1 MTDVDFSK
9 DFVDFLNE
17 ACSPFHA
24 VEAVKKQYLAADFT
38 ELKEIDSW
46 DVSKGGKYFFIRNCT
61 TIIGFIIGE
70 KFEFGNGFTCL
81 GAHTD
86 SPCFRI
92 KPVCCSMKGNSLML
106 NTQPYGGG
114 LWHTWFDRDLGL
126 AGRVIVRKADGQL
139 KSLLVRIDA
148 PVARIPTL
156 AIHLTSGTER
166 DSFSPNLQENAKA
179 ILTVEPKVEIE
190 NASDDVKRL
199 HPYLVNLI
207 STSAGVDP
215 LSVVDMELQLIDIQ
229 PSCTGGGSGEFIF
242 SGRLDNLCSSF
253 QTMRALIDASKN
265 LAEQSNICMG
275 LLFDHEEVGSSSC
288 QGAGS
293 NLFMS
298 TIDRIVTGLGASYR
312 DALTRSLRK
321 SLVVSV
327 DMAHALHPNYQSK
340 HDAAMAPQINGG
352 MVVKHNANQRYA
364 TNCTSAVMF
373 RELAKEAGV
382 TVQEF
387 SVRSDSGCGST
398 IGPILATLSGIL
410 TVDCGSPQL
419 SMHSIRE
426 MMGAKDVFTGY
437 LQLRTALTH
446 HSKVAARMSTV

>member
-1 MTDVDFSK
+1 M
-9 DFVDFLNE
+9 NE

-24 VEAVKKQYLAADFT
+24 VQAIRQQYLTANFI
-38 ELKEIDSW
+38 EIFEGDEWNISH
-46 DVSKGGKYFFIRNCT
+46 GGKYFFVRNST

-70 KFEFGNGFTCL
+70 KFEPGNGLTCL

-92 KPVCCSMKGNSLML
+92 KPVSCSVKGSSLML

-126 AGRVIVRKADGQL
+126 AGRVITRDPDGQL
-139 KSLLVRIDA
+139 KSSLVRISS
-148 PVARIPTL
+148 PIARIPTL
-156 AIHLTSGTER
+156 AIHLTSGAER
-166 DSFSPNLQENAKA
+166 DSFAPNLQENAKA
-179 ILTVEPKVEIE
+179 LLTIEPNVEIE
-190 NASDDVKRL
+190 NATEDTKRL
-199 HPYLVNLI
+199 HPYLVQLV
-207 STSAGVDP
+207 SASIGVDP
-215 LSVVDMELQLIDIQ
+215 ASIVDMELQLIDIQ
-229 PSCTGGGSGEFIF
+229 PSCSGGGSGEFIF

-253 QTMRALIDASKN
+253 QTMRALIEASKN
-265 LAEQSNICMG
+265 ASDQPNICMG

-298 TIDRIVTGLGASYR
+298 TIERITVGLGAPYR

-321 SLVVSV
+321 SLIVSV
-327 DMAHALHPNYQSK
+327 DMAHAQHPNYQAK
-340 HDAAMAPQINGG
+340 HDAAMAPQLNGG
-352 MVVKHNANQRYA
+352 IVIKHNANQRYA
-364 TNCTSAVMF
+364 TNCTGAVMF

-382 TVQEF
+382 PTQEF
-387 SVRSDSGCGST
+387 AVRSDSGCGST

-426 MMGAKDVFTGY
+426 MMGAKDVFTGF
-437 LQLRTALTH
+437 LQLKTALTH
-446 HSKVAARMSTV
+446 HAKVASRMSSV